1 MIKAVLLIGG
11 PSRGT
16 RFRPLSLYNAEEGGD
31 GGGGTIKPLF
41 PIAGQ
46 AMIGHH
52 LLALS
57 KLSQDATKVLEEVL
71 IIGFYE
77 SNQLE
82 GYLEHARI
90 TFGLSIQYCI
100 PVLPIGSLLMI
111 HLPF

>member
-16 RFRPLSLYNAEEGGD
+16 RFRPLSLYNPEEGSDGGG

-71 IIGFYE
+71 IVGFYE

-90 TFGLSIQYCI
+90 TFGLSIQYYI
-100 PVLPIGSLLMI
+100 PLSPLD
-111 HLPF
+111 HC